1 MKKILASILTIFA
14 LFILASCQNDE
25 PNYVLDNSILGTKIY
40 SEYLSKIDFQETP
53 VKNRENNAAGYEI
66 YIPTDIAGSSYYT
79 LTNIEE
85 SVYNKDSINDKFK
98 SLNFTALSCANID
111 FPTILSQLKEINT
124 SINTAYTNVTA
135 KLAETITTSVEKDII
150 EDVTY
155 HEGEVRCLAVL
166 YMPIEIMEYATK
178 EDGTATAILHTYAL
192 IPTYFEITYA
202 TNNAGNLD
210 LVSTG
215 SLNEYTFIKLNTSAS
230 LIKDLAE

>member
-1 MKKILASILTIFA
+1 MKKILASILTIFV
-14 LFILASCQNDE
+14 LFSLASCQDDK
-25 PNYVLDNSILGTKIY
+25 PNYVLDDSILGTKIY

-53 VKNRENNAAGYEI
+53 VKARENNAAGYEVF
-66 YIPTDIAGSSYYT
+66 IPTDIEKSSYYT

-85 SVYNKDSINDKFK
+85 SVYNKDTINDKFK
-98 SLNFTALSCANID
+98 SLNFTALSCANVD
-111 FPTILSQLKEINT
+111 FTTILNQLKEINT
-124 SINTAYTNVTA
+124 SIVAEYTNVRA
-135 KLAETITTSVEKDII
+135 KLAETTTTTVKKDVI
-150 EDVTY
+150 EAVTY
-155 HEGEVRCLAVL
+155 HEDEVRCLGVL
-166 YMPIEIMEYATK
+166 YMPVEIMEYVTK

-202 TNNAGNLD
+202 KDNAGNLD